1 MVKKNYSHSG
11 IEDQEFTQDE
21 GFTPGDGYPD
31 CEGEPC
37 DNVAEDGPE
46 DGDNSAEVSAA
57 REAEEW
63 KDKYLRLQ
71 AEFDNYRKRT
81 LREKLDLV
89 SFGGEDVIRE
99 LLPVL
104 DDTDRALD
112 AIRKTEDVESIRTG
126 IELVSK
132 KLRDALTA
140 KGLSEIDAVGSDLDT
155 DLHEAIAKFPG
166 DKKQKGKVID
176 VVQKGYK
183 LKDKVVRH
191 AKCVVGE

>member
-1 MVKKNYSHSG
+1 MG
-11 IEDQEFTQDE
+11 DE
-21 GFTPGDGYPD
+21 GFTPGDGYPN

-37 DNVAEDGPE
+37 VNMADIDDAS
-46 DGDNSAEVSAA
+46 GDNPADAE
-57 REAEEW
+57 EAEIAEW
-63 KDKYLRLQ
+63 RDKYVRLQ

-81 LREKLDLV
+81 LREKLELAAM
-89 SFGGEDVIRE
+89 GGEDVVRA

-104 DDTDRALD
+104 DDVDRAME
-112 AIRKTEDVESIRTG
+112 AMQKTDDIASVRMG

-132 KLRDALTA
+132 KLRDTLGA
-140 KGLSEIDAVGSDLDT
+140 KGLTEIDAVGNTLDT
-155 DLHEAIAKFPG
+155 DLHDAVAQVAG
-166 DKKQKGKVID
+166 DKKTRGKVVE

>member
-1 MVKKNYSHSG
+1 MEGKHSHNEAVMG
-11 IEDQEFTQDE
+11 DE
-21 GFTPGDGYPD
+21 GFTPGDAYPN

-37 DNVAEDGPE
+37 ANMADIDEVP
-46 DGDNSAEVSAA
+46 GDNSADA
-57 REAEEW
+57 EATETAEW
-63 KDKYLRLQ
+63 KDKYVRLQ

-81 LREKLDLV
+81 LREKLELAAL
-89 SFGGEDVIRE
+89 GGEDVMRA

-104 DDTDRALD
+104 DDVDRALE
-112 AIRKTEDVESIRTG
+112 AMQKTDDVASVRMG

-132 KLRDALTA
+132 KLRDVLGA
-140 KGLSEIDAVGSDLDT
+140 KGLSEIDAVGSVLDT
-155 DLHEAIAKFPG
+155 DLHDAVAQVAG
-166 DKKQKGKVID
+166 DKKTRGKVVE